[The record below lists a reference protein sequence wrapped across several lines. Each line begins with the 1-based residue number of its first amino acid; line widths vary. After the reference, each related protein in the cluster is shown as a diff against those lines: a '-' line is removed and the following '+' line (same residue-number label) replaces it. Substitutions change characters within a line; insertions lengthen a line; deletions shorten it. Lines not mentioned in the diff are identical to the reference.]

1 MTSTVWAY
9 RTVKIN
15 FWLWGQEE
23 VIKTQSNKSNT
34 SITCYK
40 THLMFWETFTFVS
53 SSLCQLDVVWVRLK
67 YPNTA
72 SAGLLRWGVFISG
85 LGQTGD
91 LGARSSR
98 AGIHNPGLYAC
109 SDLCTDIYIHL
120 FCSVAYFHP
129 NCTSAK
135 HLVLQTYY
143 YHIFSLAYS
152 NVLQVILEI

>member
-1 MTSTVWAY
+1 
-9 RTVKIN
+9 
-15 FWLWGQEE
+15 
-23 VIKTQSNKSNT
+23 
-34 SITCYK
+34 
-40 THLMFWETFTFVS
+40 MFWETVTFVS

-152 NVLQVILEI
+152 NVLQVILEIYSNLTTRLCPSMVGYCSAHFSCGISQSEHQRK